1 MLKDSSPAAT
11 TPNWVMAL
19 AQRLIGKP
27 TLIFIAGSNQSL
39 NDETLDV
46 DLFIVHEE
54 RTTLPNKLSFFEDGR
69 LIDLNLFT
77 SAQLRQVIRA
87 RVGVAIADMVAT
99 ARLLFGDPQLM
110 QSFSDT
116 AHQALTAHL
125 PGFERHDVAL
135 RLAIELHGLT
145 NARNDRELLLLGHRL
160 YTFMESAHCALLG
173 VCEVRGKHFGR
184 RAAHI
189 AGARWPL
196 ALLDLLT
203 QGAPYDREAMSAAAI
218 DWLNYHG
225 LEWPASAAHLRHRWS
240 ETA

>member
-110 QSFSDT
+110 
-116 AHQALTAHL
+116 
-125 PGFERHDVAL
+125 
-135 RLAIELHGLT
+135 
-145 NARNDRELLLLGHRL
+145 
-160 YTFMESAHCALLG
+160 
-173 VCEVRGKHFGR
+173 
-184 RAAHI
+184 
-189 AGARWPL
+189 
-196 ALLDLLT
+196 
-203 QGAPYDREAMSAAAI
+203 
-218 DWLNYHG
+218 
-225 LEWPASAAHLRHRWS
+225 
-240 ETA
+240 